1 MRHPLR
7 LLTQQAKEVRRFRKH
22 VGVLGGKQ
30 LKLSLHKRKR
40 SAKFVGGISGELPLG
55 GKALV
60 KTVEHT
66 VERYAELSK
75 LRQSF
80 LGNLH
85 ICQVIRLHFFYLS
98 CKGSQRLQRTA
109 ADEICQHAAD
119 KRHRRRNIPVS
130 GDKGILHAVYD
141 NSQLLIGLFLLRI
154 EKAGLSLLCV
164 AECGNI

>member
-1 MRHPLR
+1 MLYQHHLKFYYRLYPVVTRIHAKLTHFKEGFRHLRHPLR
-7 LLTQQAKEVRRFRKH
+7 LLTQQAKEVRRFRKL

-85 ICQVIRLHFFYLS
+85 ICQVNTNFMFS
-98 CKGSQRLQRTA
+98 VLQ
-109 ADEICQHAAD
+109 
-119 KRHRRRNIPVS
+119 
-130 GDKGILHAVYD
+130 
-141 NSQLLIGLFLLRI
+141 
-154 EKAGLSLLCV
+154 
-164 AECGNI
+164 